1 MGKTLFKCERH
12 NLIKIY
18 EAGHSMSGS
27 SSVVRWCTDCGAVV
41 VDVDYDGRTNPG
53 QTMKMKYPEISKYV
67 KNEEDFKIDKYDN
80 LRLILAKM
88 MGDDKNCETM
98 GDAVDN
104 MEKYLLEVINFF
116 QASQTMPSDEESL

>member
-1 MGKTLFKCERH
+1 MK
-12 NLIKIY
+12 KIF
-18 EAGHSMSGS
+18 
-27 SSVVRWCTDCGAVV
+27 
-41 VDVDYDGRTNPG
+41 N
-53 QTMKMKYPEISKYV
+53 KSKRLG
-67 KNEEDFKIDKYDN
+67 DMKIDKYDN